1 MDDCSSGL
9 DYATDAALYKAL
21 EQWKDP
27 HLSLI
32 IISQRVYSVV
42 RADRILVLDNG
53 RMVGLGS
60 HEELL
65 ETCKLYQ
72 EIYATQQEEVDDE
85 TA

>member
-1 MDDCSSGL
+1 MERS
-9 DYATDAALYKAL
+9 
-21 EQWKDP
+21 P
-27 HLSLI
+27 SLFNYYFPA
-32 IISQRVYSVV
+32 RLFRV

>member
-1 MDDCSSGL
+1 M
-9 DYATDAALYKAL
+9 
-21 EQWKDP
+21 
-27 HLSLI
+27 
-32 IISQRVYSVV
+32 V